1 MFRFGGTLLRSVHYT
16 PLWKCSC
23 FRDQMEDLQIDSFTL
38 TFCSAFGIVEVSL
51 LQRLQPVALDLQLVA
66 TYVTISGLYLLFPG
80 FHQ

>member
-1 MFRFGGTLLRSVHYT
+1 MFRFGGTLLRSVHFT
-16 PLWKCSC
+16 PLWKHSC
-23 FRDQMEDLQIDSFTL
+23 FRGQMEDLQTGSFTL

-51 LQRLQPVALDLQLVA
+51 LQRLQPVVLGLQLVA